1 LSRGE
6 GRREFFFS
14 CIFTYSFSTLLLK
27 LTIYFITQLVLASA
41 KTSWENALKS
51 TQSQIF
57 FNQNPPIPHKSLFYE
72 NSSPSLPSFGEI
84 PPIFAQN
91 YPQIAFWE
99 TFFEI
104 DF

>member
-14 CIFTYSFSTLLLK
+14 CIFTYSFSILLLK

-57 FNQNPPIPHKSLFYE
+57 LIKIPQSLINPYFTKTAALPTQFWRNIPDFRPKLSP
-72 NSSPSLPSFGEI
+72 NSILG
-84 PPIFAQN
+84 N
-91 YPQIAFWE
+91 
-99 TFFEI
+99 FF
-104 DF
+104 